1 VFCNIFKEKTE
12 KSHFTTENQSQ
23 SNTKKIDS
31 NKQNK
36 KSHHEDDEF
45 IDLNEC
51 NFNEK
56 KQKVNKTQSLEKGQI
71 ELSPKMNGRI
81 NEEAVLQK
89 NKKYH
94 TILSSSKAISHVNV
108 LDEKGNKYLE
118 ENINLNDENFQ
129 SQPII
134 MHAKKSLD
142 LVKQKKMNKQKK

>member
-1 VFCNIFKEKTE
+1 VFCNIFKEKSE
-12 KSHFTTENQSQ
+12 KSNFTTENQSQ

-36 KSHHEDDEF
+36 KSHHEDDEY

-56 KQKVNKTQSLEKGQI
+56 KQKVNKTQSLEKRQI

-89 NKKYH
+89 NKKDH

-142 LVKQKKMNKQKK
+142 LVKQKNMNKQKK